1 MHVLNKHAIMCIVN
15 VISVSAVD
23 RSTCS
28 VVFACRSSKF
38 SLSRTQSTIALK
50 LSLFLSAPATT
61 PAFGGGEACGVAL
74 RSRCSPTLRSHTCS
88 FTLRSHTRSFTLRS
102 RTLALRRRS
111 HILNLRRRRRSL
123 AVRRRGGILGGY
135 APAPAPA
142 VGFGGQSLLA
152 PQPAAA
158 GFGGGAGGFGGGAGG
173 FGGGAGG
180 FGGGGFGKGGGKGGR
195 F

>member
-1 MHVLNKHAIMCIVN
+1 MQSCVSLMSSLCP
-15 VISVSAVD
+15 VI
-23 RSTCS
+23 RRR
-28 VVFACRSSKF
+28 VVFSCNRVSSRFLPLSRRSRSS
-38 SLSRTQSTIALK
+38 SHSS
-50 LSLFLSAPATT
+50 SHLSAPATT

-74 RSRCSPTLRSHTCS
+74 RSRCSP
-88 FTLRSHTRSFTLRS
+88 TLRSHTRSFTLRS

-123 AVRRRGGILGGY
+123 AVRRRGGY

-173 FGGGAGG
+173 FGVLGAGG